1 MSSYINP
8 VIVSNASSVEVRVN
22 KLLPLACVLVACVCV
37 AFVLVSLSDASLAKQ
52 EEQIRLLRIDRLQL
66 ARTLGVVKEHDTL
79 LDSIIDDTRNES
91 LITIDVVEAL
101 RHFAKESKVPV
112 VELKVSNVTAEKA
125 VSHGQ
130 DGREVDTLLRFNF
143 DVTAKR
149 VEFLLSLFDAVSVAA
164 GWRPVDIR
172 ACSLNRVAYSSGI
185 SMSCTFDL
193 HLHEK
198 LHR

>member
-1 MSSYINP
+1 M
-8 VIVSNASSVEVRVN
+8 VRVY
-22 KLLPLACVLVACVCV
+22 KLLPLTCVLVACICV
-37 AFVLVSLSDASLAKQ
+37 AFVLVSLSDASLTRQ
-52 EEQIRLLRIDRLQL
+52 EERIRLLRIDRLQL

-79 LDSIIDDTRNES
+79 LESIFDDIRTEA

-101 RHFAKESKVPV
+101 RDYAKESAVSV

-125 VSHGQ
+125 ASLGQ

-143 DVTAKR
+143 VVAATR

-172 ACSLNRVAYSSGI
+172 ACSLNRVTYSSGI

-198 LHR
+198 LHQ